1 MVTYHRTSLFINELE
16 LMVVPDII
24 ANRELIAGVV
34 FICQSLWRVGRICDH
49 KIAIDLEVCS
59 SVIAN
64 AIVYTAGERIH
75 NRNRLTVTSAS
86 PRSHRVVT
94 SKIGSLS
101 GFLSQP
107 VLKERAVG
115 LLLRLTG
122 AGTPLYIRLIGKSA
136 NPGARLHS
144 SEPRTAPTRVNAS
157 TISSW
162 QAQRASIKAVMP
174 FLAL

>member
-1 MVTYHRTSLFINELE
+1 MVTYHRTSLLINELE
-16 LMVVPDII
+16 LMVVPDVI

-64 AIVYTAGERIH
+64 AIVYTTGERIH

-107 VLKERAVG
+107 GSERTSRRITAKVN
-115 LLLRLTG
+115 RCRN
-122 AGTPLYIRLIGKSA
+122 AFIYPA
-136 NPGARLHS
+136 NRKISEPWRPSPS

>member
-1 MVTYHRTSLFINELE
+1 MILLSHHSHTFDGYLPQNNLFINELE

-107 VLKERAVG
+107 GSERTSRRITAKVN
-115 LLLRLTG
+115 RCRN
-122 AGTPLYIRLIGKSA
+122 AFIYPA
-136 NPGARLHS
+136 NRKI
-144 SEPRTAPTRVNAS
+144 SEPWRPS
-157 TISSW
+157 PLF
-162 QAQRASIKAVMP
+162 RAENSADSG
-174 FLAL
+174 

>member
-1 MVTYHRTSLFINELE
+1 
-16 LMVVPDII
+16 MVVPDII
-24 ANRELIAGVV
+24 VNRELIAGIV

-86 PRSHRVVT
+86 PRRHRVVT

-107 VLKERAVG
+107 GSESTGRRFTAKVNRVG
-115 LLLRLTG
+115 TAFLSPADRKISQPLR
-122 AGTPLYIRLIGKSA
+122 P
-136 NPGARLHS
+136 
-144 SEPRTAPTRVNAS
+144 
-157 TISSW
+157 
-162 QAQRASIKAVMP
+162 
-174 FLAL
+174 

>member
-1 MVTYHRTSLFINELE
+1 
-16 LMVVPDII
+16 MVVPDII

-107 VLKERAVG
+107 GSERTSRRITAKVN
-115 LLLRLTG
+115 RCRN
-122 AGTPLYIRLIGKSA
+122 AFIYPA
-136 NPGARLHS
+136 NRKI
-144 SEPRTAPTRVNAS
+144 SEPWRPPVSTLPSREQRRLGLMPRLSQVGGPNA
-157 TISSW
+157 
-162 QAQRASIKAVMP
+162 RASRRLCRSWLCSSHLCP
-174 FLAL
+174 G